1 MFPIDLPQRGLSRLG
16 AAGVISTY
24 RRNRTDIDERGNGRD
39 MMHDLNYDLKNLCK
53 RNRDGSRST
62 QANRHKRLQQMADDL
77 HRMGYRHMRAR
88 SLKPKHVGALVSL
101 WKVRDLSVGTMK
113 NRMTDLRWWAEKVDK
128 KGVIRPRN
136 ADYGIGERTFVAQ
149 ASKAISLTEE
159 ILRKIRDVYV
169 RMSVRLQSAFGL
181 RREEAIKF
189 SPRYADRGNRVVLKA
204 SWCKGGR
211 EREVPILK
219 DEQRELLDEAH
230 ILANNGSLIPDELR
244 YVDQLRIFE
253 RETSDAGI
261 GNTHGLRHAYAQ
273 DRYLE
278 LTGWE
283 CPVTGGPSTKELSA
297 SERII
302 DLEARQIVSRE
313 LGHERVHIVTTYLGK

>member
-1 MFPIDLPQRGLSRLG
+1 
-16 AAGVISTY
+16 
-24 RRNRTDIDERGNGRD
+24 
-39 MMHDLNYDLKNLCK
+39 MHDLNYDLKNLCK
-53 RNRDGSRST
+53 RNRDGSKST

-88 SLKPKHVGALVSL
+88 SLKPKHVEALIQL
-101 WKVRDLSVGTMK
+101 WKARDLSVGTMK
-113 NRMTDLRWWAEKVDK
+113 NRMTDVRWWAEKVDK
-128 KGVIRPRN
+128 RGVIRPKN

-149 ASKAISLTEE
+149 VSKAVSLTEE
-159 ILRKIRDVYV
+159 MLTKIRDIYV

-189 SPRYADRGNRVVLKA
+189 IPKLADRGDRVHLKA

-211 EREVPILK
+211 EREIPILT
-219 DEQRELLDEAH
+219 DAQRELLDEAL
-230 ILANNGSLIPDELR
+230 ILANNGSLIPEELR

-253 RETSDAGI
+253 RETSAAGI

-273 DRYLE
+273 ERYRE

-283 CPVTGGPSTKELSA
+283 CPVAGGPSTKELSA
-297 SERII
+297 SERIV

-313 LGHERVHIVTTYLGK
+313 LGHERVQIGTVYLGK

>member
-1 MFPIDLPQRGLSRLG
+1 
-16 AAGVISTY
+16 
-24 RRNRTDIDERGNGRD
+24 
-39 MMHDLNYDLKNLCK
+39 MHDLNYDLKNLCR

-88 SLKPKHVGALVSL
+88 SLKPKHIEALISL
-101 WKVRDLSVGTMK
+101 WKAKDLSVGTVK

-136 ADYGIGERTFVAQ
+136 ADYGIGQRSFVAQ
-149 ASKAISLTEE
+149 ASKAISLTGEMLE
-159 ILRKIRDVYV
+159 KIKNVYV
-169 RMSVRLQSAFGL
+169 QMSVRLQSVFGL

-189 SPRYADRGNRVVLKA
+189 NPRYADRDDRVVLKA

-211 EREVPILK
+211 EREIPILK
-219 DEQRELLDEAH
+219 EEQREILNEVH
-230 ILANNGSLIPDELR
+230 ILANNGSLIPEELR

-253 RETSDAGI
+253 RETSAAGI

-273 DRYLE
+273 ERYLE
-278 LTGWE
+278 LTGWK
-283 CPVTGGPSTKELSA
+283 CPVAGGPSTKELSA
-297 SERII
+297 SERIV
-302 DLEARQIVSRE
+302 DLEARQIVSWE
-313 LGHERVHIVTTYLGK
+313 LGHERIAITKAYLG

>member
-1 MFPIDLPQRGLSRLG
+1 MDIPRKGLASVSALQE
-16 AAGVISTY
+16 SFNTY
-24 RRNRTDIDERGNGRD
+24 RKKDTDIENGNWRDE
-39 MMHDLNYDLKNLCK
+39 MHDLNYDLKNLCR

-88 SLKPKHVGALVSL
+88 SLKPKHVEALISL
-101 WKVRDLSVGTMK
+101 WKAKDLSVGTVK

-136 ADYGIGERTFVAQ
+136 ADYGIGQRSFVAQ
-149 ASKAISLTEE
+149 ASKAISLTGEMLE
-159 ILRKIRDVYV
+159 KIKNVYV
-169 RMSVRLQSAFGL
+169 RMSVRLQSVFGL

-189 SPRYADRGNRVVLKA
+189 SPRYADRDDRVVLKA

-211 EREVPILK
+211 EREIPILK
-219 DEQRELLDEAH
+219 EEQREILNEAH
-230 ILANNGSLIPDELR
+230 ILANNGSLIPEELR

-253 RETSDAGI
+253 RETSSAGI

-273 DRYLE
+273 ERYLE

-283 CPVTGGPSTKELSA
+283 CPVAGGPSAKELSA
-297 SERII
+297 AERIV

-313 LGHERVHIVTTYLGK
+313 LGHERIAITKAYLG